1 MQESRAWCPTL
12 WTTDCP
18 DITLLISSLET
29 GSFVADLI
37 TLVANKTSSSGRKE
51 NRTKLK
57 FRIWSPWKKKIYSCD
72 PACKHATEAFYNL
85 YFDFELNIETSE
97 QWDTTENAAGIG
109 SVLKVK
115 NKQTKKKQHKIN

>member
-1 MQESRAWCPTL
+1 ML

-51 NRTKLK
+51 NRIKLK
-57 FRIWSPWKKKIYSCD
+57 FRIWSPWEKKIYSCD

-85 YFDFELNIETSE
+85 YFDLNTETSE
-97 QWDTTENAAGIG
+97 QWGTTENVAGIS

-115 NKQTKKKQHKIN
+115 NEQKNPKTTQDQLG